1 MNPIVD
7 HSSCSVPSL
16 KEFLP
21 VTSDEL
27 KIIVNRS
34 PPTNCDLDPVPT
46 RLLKEQL
53 DCIIPLMVDIVNKS
67 LYSGVFPDCL
77 KQAIVVPLL
86 KKKSLDK
93 NVYSNYRPVSNLA
106 FLSKV
111 IERVVAQRLN
121 SHMDLNNMHEVMQ
134 SAYKKNIIAQRQHYY
149 ISKKTY

>member
-1 MNPIVD
+1 MFCTI
-7 HSSCSVPSL
+7 SV
-16 KEFLP
+16 LP

-34 PPTNCDLDPVPT
+34 YPTNCDLDHVPT

-53 DCIIPLMVDIVNKS
+53 DYIIPLMVEIVNKS

-86 KKKSLDK
+86 KKKPLDK
-93 NVYSNYRPVSNLA
+93 NVYSNYNLA

-111 IERVVAQRLN
+111 IKRVVVQRLN
-121 SHMDLNNMHEVMQ
+121 SHMDVNNIQ
-134 SAYKKNIIAQRQHYY
+134 
-149 ISKKTY
+149 